1 MQSWETIVLSCL
13 LRSRIGN
20 LPMDDMQ
27 EKDNAPSG
35 SNFKGGVYAGV
46 ATG

>member
-1 MQSWETIVLSCL
+1 
-13 LRSRIGN
+13 
-20 LPMDDMQ
+20 MDDMK

-46 ATG
+46 ARFSEYPV